1 MVVERIR
8 QLDQVG
14 ETSDVKVQPAAAA
27 EKGAAVSQYVL
38 DKRDSDLKILSR
50 ERGRLERSNQIEK
63 ESGGELERHHASRWQ
78 IAKNATEG
86 KVNTALNNFRYGVHV
101 IGVVVE
107 VTCCSFS
114 SYKYKIVPAY
124 IAACNIVFI

>member
-27 EKGAAVSQYVL
+27 EKEAAVSQYVL

-86 KVNTALNNFRYGVHV
+86 KVNTGKYLTGSTC
-101 IGVVVE
+101 IGTSIFSLYVVFCIKRSGDDFV
-107 VTCCSFS
+107 
-114 SYKYKIVPAY
+114 
-124 IAACNIVFI
+124 NL

>member
-86 KVNTALNNFRYGVHV
+86 KVNTALSVHSPFLIHRNHYTSYTI
-101 IGVVVE
+101 IG
-107 VTCCSFS
+107 
-114 SYKYKIVPAY
+114 
-124 IAACNIVFI
+124 